1 MKPGSGDPTQSSDG
15 LLQRSSSTDVI
26 LLVVVV
32 GVIIAAVLFRRT
44 HSTERSAPANTDAA
58 AAAVPQGRPGAIPF
72 AIPGARDDVKRDL
85 RNLVTA
91 QEWVFA
97 DSIHYVDDIAVL
109 TRERGLILTSGAT
122 IRIVWADAMG
132 WAATAESVR
141 LGGGS
146 CVIRLGPVPD
156 SLRPRTKVQHREGEE
171 AVPRCDGDP

>member
-1 MKPGSGDPTQSSDG
+1 MKPGSADPTQSPDG
-15 LLQRSSSTDVI
+15 LLQRSSLTDVVF
-26 LLVVVV
+26 LVVVI
-32 GVIIAAVLFRRT
+32 GVIIAAILFRRT
-44 HSTERSAPANTDAA
+44 HSTERAAPAKTNAA
-58 AAAVPQGRPGAIPF
+58 AATVPQGRSGAIPF

-97 DSIHYVDDIAVL
+97 DSIHYVDDVFLL

-122 IRIVWADAMG
+122 IRIVWAGEAG

-146 CVIRLGPVPD
+146 CVIRLGTVPD
-156 SLRPRTKVQHREGEE
+156 SLRPRTKIQHREGED
-171 AVPRCDGDP
+171 AMPRCDGDP

>member
-1 MKPGSGDPTQSSDG
+1 MKPSSGDPTPSSDG
-15 LLQRSSSTDVI
+15 LLKRSSLTDVVF
-26 LLVVVV
+26 LVVVI
-32 GVIIAAVLFRRT
+32 GVIIAAILFRRT
-44 HSTERSAPANTDAA
+44 HRTERTAPAKTDAA
-58 AAAVPQGRPGAIPF
+58 AATVPQGRSGAIPF

-97 DSIHYVDDIAVL
+97 DSIHYVDDISLL

-171 AVPRCDGDP
+171 AMPRCDGDP